1 MVSSPGGYT
10 AMIAMALL
18 AVMGLGLHQAPAY
31 QVPRRRLLLC
41 LAVAAIAS
49 FPGARVWYLA
59 THKSTLTLQH
69 LLDLQLHGLSMLGGG
84 LLAGA
89 TGLIVCR
96 FQRLPILTV
105 ADTITPGVLMAM
117 ALMKLGCFLRGCCF
131 GLPTELPWGVRFP
144 LESPASVRQL
154 EIAPWTI
161 LTGPAPI
168 HPIQIYESFG
178 YVAVAVLLLR
188 MPKTSHRGIRACLG
202 LAAMSF
208 IHGSCLLLRDIP
220 STSRMAMQSGLFVDL
235 LILTTAVAAFIHGWR
250 RECRCV
256 SRASLGSFR
265 KTQRQH

>member
-1 MVSSPGGYT
+1 
-10 AMIAMALL
+10 MIAMALL

-31 QVPRRRLLLC
+31 QVPRLRILLC

-59 THKSTLTLQH
+59 THKSTLTFQH

-84 LLAGA
+84 LLAGV
-89 TGLIVCR
+89 TGIVVCR

-161 LTGPAPI
+161 LTGSLPI
-168 HPIQIYESFG
+168 HPIQLYESLG
-178 YVAVAVLLLR
+178 YATVAVILLR
-188 MPKTSHRGIRACLG
+188 MPKTSHHGIRACLG
-202 LAAMSF
+202 LAAMSV

-220 STSRMAMQSGLFVDL
+220 ATSRIAMQSGFVVDL
-235 LILTTAVAAFIHGWR
+235 LILTMAVPAFIHCWR
-250 RECRCV
+250 RECIAV

>member
-10 AMIAMALL
+10 AMIATALL

-31 QVPRRRLLLC
+31 QVPRLRLLLC

-59 THKSTLTLQH
+59 THQSTLTFQH
-69 LLDLQLHGLSMLGGG
+69 LLDLQIHGLSMLGGG

-89 TGLIVCR
+89 AGAAVCL
-96 FQRLPILTV
+96 FARLPVLKV
-105 ADTITPGVLMAM
+105 ADAITPGILVAM

-144 LESPASVRQL
+144 LESPAALRQL

-161 LTGPAPI
+161 LTGTAPI
-168 HPIQIYESFG
+168 HPIQLYESVG
-178 YVAVAVLLLR
+178 YVTVAVQLLW
-188 MPKTSHRGIRACLG
+188 MPKTSHLGLRACLG
-202 LAAMSF
+202 LAAMPV

-220 STSRMAMQSGLFVDL
+220 SASRMAMQSGLVVDL
-235 LILTTAVAAFIHGWR
+235 LILTTAVAALIHCWR

>member
-31 QVPRRRLLLC
+31 QVPRLRLLLC

-59 THKSTLTLQH
+59 THQNTLTFQH

-84 LLAGA
+84 LLGGA
-89 TGLIVCR
+89 TGVIACR
-96 FQRLPILTV
+96 FLRLPILKV
-105 ADTITPGVLMAM
+105 ADTITSGVLMAM

-144 LESPASVRQL
+144 VESPAALRQL

-161 LTGPAPI
+161 LTGTAPI
-168 HPIQIYESFG
+168 HPIQLYESLG
-178 YVAVAVLLLR
+178 YVTVAVLSLW
-188 MPKTSHRGIRACLG
+188 MPKTSHLGLRACLG
-202 LAAMSF
+202 LAAMSV

-220 STSRMAMQSGLFVDL
+220 SASRMAMQSGLVVDL
-235 LILTTAVAAFIHGWR
+235 LILTTAVAALIHCWR
-250 RECRCV
+250 RECQYV
-256 SRASLGSFR
+256 PGSSLVRFGE
-265 KTQRQH
+265 TQRQH